1 MYIYD
6 ISIYMYVYI
15 RTCIHIYIYV
25 YMIACLNMYLCMS
38 ILCVYDPRNQGHMN
52 EGYQASS
59 YAWDH
64 QSGCTSHESEVLS
77 DALG

>member
-1 MYIYD
+1 
-6 ISIYMYVYI
+6 
-15 RTCIHIYIYV
+15 
-25 YMIACLNMYLCMS
+25 MIACLNMYLCMS